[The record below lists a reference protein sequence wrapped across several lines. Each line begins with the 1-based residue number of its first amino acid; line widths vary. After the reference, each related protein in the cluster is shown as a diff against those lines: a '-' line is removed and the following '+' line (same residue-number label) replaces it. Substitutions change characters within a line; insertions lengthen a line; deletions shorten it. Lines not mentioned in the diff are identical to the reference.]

1 VDGAFPGCRIVVS
14 INDPAAIERE
24 AEAEPY
30 RAAGRL
36 TAVASAHN
44 LLESVLVAADGVEYP
59 LLVTTGDNVLMT
71 SDALREFHA
80 FALREGVDA
89 ASMVARKEAVLA
101 AHPEGQPRF
110 WEFRDGAF
118 SGCNTFWLKERASF
132 AAAEIFRGGGQFL
145 KFPKRFIAAFG
156 LTNLIGFRLSLFSI
170 RRMEARLSKRFH
182 RVIRTFVVDHGELAI
197 DVDTEF
203 SHEVAERLLAARRAE
218 ERRS

>member
-14 INDPAAIERE
+14 INDPSAIERE

-110 WEFRDGAF
+110 WEFR
-118 SGCNTFWLKERASF
+118 
-132 AAAEIFRGGGQFL
+132 GGGQFL